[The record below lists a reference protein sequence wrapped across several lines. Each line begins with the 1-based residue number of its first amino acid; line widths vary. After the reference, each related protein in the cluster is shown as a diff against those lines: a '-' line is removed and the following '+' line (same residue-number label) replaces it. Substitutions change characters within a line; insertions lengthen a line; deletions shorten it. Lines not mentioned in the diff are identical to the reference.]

1 MELSIKEAVD
11 LSIDRGDYPD
21 VIPVDYGN
29 DLTLKTEPG
38 IIVRIMNPRK
48 VKISISTFGYTHYY
62 ADITADGVSLI
73 EETERGEVRHCGY
86 ICEEFSKIS
95 KKNRGKYD
103 SQYRIEVLR
112 HVTKEEIEQYPVR
125 WRGYEPGDTTN
136 AFYTEKEAFEQA
148 AKIAKA
154 RFGKGWVF
162 DFETK

>member
-1 MELSIKEAVD
+1 MRLGIAVIYANNFQNKQKEQ
-11 LSIDRGDYPD
+11 R
-21 VIPVDYGN
+21 
-29 DLTLKTEPG
+29 
-38 IIVRIMNPRK
+38 
-48 VKISISTFGYTHYY
+48 
-62 ADITADGVSLI
+62 
-73 EETERGEVRHCGY
+73 
-86 ICEEFSKIS
+86 
-95 KKNRGKYD
+95 KYD

-162 DFETK
+162 DFEQNK

>member
-1 MELSIKEAVD
+1 MKQTNTSKKRACNRNIKVINARYAESIISGTERNIDMELSIKEAVD

-86 ICEEFSKIS
+86 ICE
-95 KKNRGKYD
+95 
-103 SQYRIEVLR
+103 
-112 HVTKEEIEQYPVR
+112 
-125 WRGYEPGDTTN
+125 
-136 AFYTEKEAFEQA
+136 
-148 AKIAKA
+148 
-154 RFGKGWVF
+154 
-162 DFETK
+162 